1 VTVGGVIFDLD
12 GTLLDT
18 LDDIADSAN
27 IVLAERGHPVHVVD
41 AYKYFVGDG
50 APTLIHRILPE
61 QCRTAE
67 EEALCLQRYRDVYAV
82 RWKMKTTSYPGILAM
97 LRTMAARGMRL
108 AVLSNKPHDSTI
120 ECVEGFLG
128 DMRFDVVQGQ
138 TNTYPKKPDPAGA
151 LAIVC
156 AFGLAPS
163 ACLYVGDT
171 ATDMQTAVRA
181 GMIPVGVLWGFRPAE
196 ELTANGAKRL
206 VAHPSELLSLLEDR
220 TLAS

>member
-1 VTVGGVIFDLD
+1 
-12 GTLLDT
+12 
-18 LDDIADSAN
+18 
-27 IVLAERGHPVHVVD
+27 
-41 AYKYFVGDG
+41 
-50 APTLIHRILPE
+50 
-61 QCRTAE
+61 
-67 EEALCLQRYRDVYAV
+67 VYGV
-82 RWKMKTTSYPGILAM
+82 RWKMKTTPYPGILAM
-97 LRTMAARGMRL
+97 LSAMAARGIRL
-108 AVLSNKPHDSTI
+108 GVLSNKPHDSTV

-151 LAIVC
+151 FAIAC

-220 TLAS
+220 TLLS